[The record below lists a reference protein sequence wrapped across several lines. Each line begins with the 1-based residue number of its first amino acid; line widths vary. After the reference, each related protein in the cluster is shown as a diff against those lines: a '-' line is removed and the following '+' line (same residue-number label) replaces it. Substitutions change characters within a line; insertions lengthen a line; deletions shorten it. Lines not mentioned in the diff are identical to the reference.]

1 VKTTWKYGTGSRS
14 AIGDPLGAR
23 PALALRAV
31 SVATAVIGDANE
43 AAVLALLDM
52 AAVRGGAADFDGG
65 HDAALVRLIFDYAA
79 GDYRPNRGPT

>member
-1 VKTTWKYGTGSRS
+1 
-14 AIGDPLGAR
+14 
-23 PALALRAV
+23 
-31 SVATAVIGDANE
+31 
-43 AAVLALLDM
+43 M

>member
-1 VKTTWKYGTGSRS
+1 VTTTPDAVKTEFNRDRDQPQV
-14 AIGDPLGAR
+14 AQL
-23 PALALRAV
+23 LRAGCTHDQGV
-31 SVATAVIGDANE
+31 
-43 AAVLALLDM
+43 LDM